1 MRILSTS
8 TSIAIGFGC
17 IIVSAVLGAH
27 MAGLLPDRAGA
38 ITEQRLQL
46 AQVLDAQCSDA
57 ADRNDA
63 QTIRAL
69 LNALIAN
76 NPDVAS
82 AGVRS
87 PGGKL
92 VIEVGPHA
100 ATWKPIKE
108 SDPASFETEV
118 PILQNGKKWAS
129 LEIRFVTL
137 PDSGFFTNP
146 LFRMTCFIGAGGFIG
161 SLLFLRKALKHLD
174 PSSVI
179 PDRVRAMLDALA
191 EGVIVMDNSE
201 QIVMANES
209 FCRITNS
216 TLAQIQGRKVS
227 QLPSLVG
234 DHHKGHATN
243 AAWIK
248 ALTSVEPVRRMTVR
262 LASPDGA
269 ERSLVLN
276 AVPVLGNDGSRR
288 GVLATFDDV
297 TSIEATNAQLRDTL
311 GELAKSRDE
320 IARQNKELEA
330 LASRDPLTGCFNRRA
345 FMRSFEEFWAK
356 ASSTGKPLGCIML
369 DIDHFKM
376 VNDRYGHGVGD
387 QVLKQM
393 GQVLHGSCRT
403 QDLVCR
409 YGGEE
414 FCVLLPGAGF
424 EEAHEAAE
432 RLRAAILANTWPITT
447 VTSSI
452 GVTGIEAGAPDA
464 RSLIEQADKALYA
477 AKRTG
482 RNRVVPWGDPAIEA
496 TATQKPEERREAS
509 SLMQAKQVA
518 HALIETLARRDK
530 ATADHSRRV
539 ADLACLIVGSSNDA
553 EQVEF
558 TRLAGLL
565 HDVGKIAIP
574 DAILHKP
581 GRLTEEEWLIM
592 HRHESMGADLVQEA
606 IGNARLTE
614 IIRTHHSWY
623 AGREDHPEMPKGEN
637 IPLAGRCIL
646 IADAYD
652 AMVSDRPYRKGM
664 PHKDACAELMRCG
677 GTQFDPDLVR
687 KFVAILDERQ
697 EQPADQAE
705 KSLTALASAV
715 EEIQAVADSVET
727 GGLKAGSPATQRA

>member
-17 IIVSAVLGAH
+17 IIVSAVLGAQ
-27 MAGLLPDRAGA
+27 MAGLLPDRDAA
-38 ITEQRLQL
+38 ITQQRLQL

-69 LNALIAN
+69 LAALVVN

-82 AGVRS
+82 AGVRAPS
-87 PGGKL
+87 GKL
-92 VIEVGPHA
+92 VIEAGAHA
-100 ATWKPIKE
+100 STWKPVDKA
-108 SDPASFETEV
+108 DRNSFEAEA
-118 PILQNGKKWAS
+118 PITQNGKKWAT
-129 LEIRFVTL
+129 LEIRFAAL
-137 PDSGFFTNP
+137 PDSGFFSNP
-146 LFRMTCFIGAGGFIG
+146 LLKMTIFIAAGGFLG
-161 SLLFLRKALKHLD
+161 ALLFLRKALKHLD

-191 EGVIVMDNSE
+191 EGVIIMDNSQ
-201 QIVMANES
+201 QIIMANES
-209 FCRITNS
+209 FCQITNT
-216 TLAQIQGRKVS
+216 TLSQIQGKKVT
-227 QLPSLVG
+227 QLPSLSG
-234 DHHKGHATN
+234 EHHKGSATN
-243 AAWIK
+243 AVWIN
-248 ALTSVEPVRRMTVR
+248 ALASVDPVRRMTVR
-262 LASPDGA
+262 LASPDGN

-356 ASSTGKPLGCIML
+356 ASSTGKPLACIML

-376 VNDRYGHGVGD
+376 INDRYGHGVGD

-393 GQVLHGSCRT
+393 GQVLHSSCRSE
-403 QDLVCR
+403 DLVCR

-414 FCVLLPGAGF
+414 FCILLPGAHF

-432 RLRAAILANTWPITT
+432 RFRQAILGNTWPITT

-452 GVTGIEAGAPDA
+452 GVTGIEAGAADA

-482 RNRVVPWGDPAIEA
+482 RNRVIPWGDPAIEA
-496 TATQKPEERREAS
+496 TATQKPEERREAGTI
-509 SLMQAKQVA
+509 MQAKQTT
-518 HALIETLARRDK
+518 HALMEALSKRDQ

-539 ADLACLIVGSSNDA
+539 AEFACLIVSSSNDA
-553 EQVEF
+553 ETVEY

-565 HDVGKIAIP
+565 HDIGKIAMP
-574 DAILHKP
+574 DAILLKP
-581 GRLTEEEWLIM
+581 GPLTKEEWLIM
-592 HRHESMGADLVQEA
+592 HRHESLGADLVHEA
-606 IGNARLTE
+606 IGNPRLTE
-614 IIRTHHSWY
+614 IIRVHHSWY
-623 AGREDHPEMPKGEN
+623 GGHKDHPELPKGEN
-637 IPLAGRCIL
+637 IPLAARCIL

-652 AMVSDRPYRKGM
+652 AMISDRPYRKGM
-664 PHKDACAELMRCG
+664 PHKEACDELLRCA
-677 GTQFDPDLVR
+677 GTQFDLDLVGKFIATLDAR
-687 KFVAILDERQ
+687 KADRES
-697 EQPADQAE
+697 PAAQIDV
-705 KSLTALASAV
+705 LTSAVHEIQKIANSAASPASSAKASAH
-715 EEIQAVADSVET
+715 
-727 GGLKAGSPATQRA
+727 

>member
-17 IIVSAVLGAH
+17 IIVSAVLGAQ

-46 AQVLDAQCSDA
+46 TQVLDAQCSDA

-69 LNALIAN
+69 LAALIAN

-87 PGGKL
+87 LNGKL

-100 ATWKPIKE
+100 ATWKPLDKA
-108 SDPASFETEV
+108 DRNSFEAEV
-118 PILQNGKKWAS
+118 PITQNGKKWAT
-129 LEIRFVTL
+129 LEIRFVAL
-137 PDSGFFTNP
+137 PDSGFFSNP
-146 LFRMTCFIGAGGFIG
+146 LFRVTVFVACFGFFGA
-161 SLLFLRKALKHLD
+161 LLFLRKALKHLD

-209 FCRITNS
+209 FCRITNT
-216 TLAQIQGRKVS
+216 TLAQIQGKKVS
-227 QLPSLVG
+227 QLPSLSG
-234 DHHKGHATN
+234 DNHKGTATN
-243 AAWIK
+243 AVWLK
-248 ALTSVEPVRRMTVR
+248 ALIGAEPVRRMTVR
-262 LASPDGA
+262 LASPDGH

-276 AVPVLGNDGSRR
+276 AVPVLGNDGTRR
-288 GVLATFDDV
+288 GILATFDDV

-356 ASSTGKPLGCIML
+356 ASSTGKPLACIML

-393 GQVLHGSCRT
+393 GQVLHSSCRAE
-403 QDLVCR
+403 DLVCR

-414 FCVLLPGAGF
+414 FCVLLPGARF
-424 EEAHEAAE
+424 EEAHAAAE
-432 RLRAAILANTWPITT
+432 RLRATILANTWPITT

-464 RSLIEQADKALYA
+464 RSLIEQADKSLYA

-482 RNRVVPWGDPAIEA
+482 RNRVIAWGDPAIEA
-496 TATQKPEERREAS
+496 SATHKPEERREAS

-518 HALIETLARRDK
+518 HALIETLARRDQ

-539 ADLACLIVGSSNDA
+539 AEFACLIVGSSNDA

-565 HDVGKIAIP
+565 HDIGKIAIP
-574 DAILHKP
+574 DAILLKP
-581 GRLTEEEWLIM
+581 GPLTQEEWLVM
-592 HRHESMGADLVQEA
+592 HRHESLGADLVHEA

-614 IIRTHHSWY
+614 IIRVHHSWY
-623 AGREDHPEMPKGEN
+623 GGRKDHPELPRGEN
-637 IPLAGRCIL
+637 IPLAARCVL

-652 AMVSDRPYRKGM
+652 AMISDRPYRRGM
-664 PHKDACAELMRCG
+664 PHKDACTELTRCG
-677 GTQFDPDLVR
+677 GTQFDPDLVQ
-687 KFVAILDERQ
+687 KFIATLNA
-697 EQPADQAE
+697 PN
-705 KSLTALASAV
+705 TAAK
-715 EEIQAVADSVET
+715 D
-727 GGLKAGSPATQRA
+727 PATQVDALTNTVKEIQKIADSASSPTPFPIPQ